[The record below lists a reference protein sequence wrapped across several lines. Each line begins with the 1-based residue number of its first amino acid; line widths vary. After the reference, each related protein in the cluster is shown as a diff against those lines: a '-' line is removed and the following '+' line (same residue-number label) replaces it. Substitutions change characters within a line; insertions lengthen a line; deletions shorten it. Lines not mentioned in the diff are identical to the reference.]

1 MAVVTPRVR
10 SQIVNNPNLIKDVM
24 IVYEELDRLVR
35 YYKDEIKQVKI
46 KIKMAKEPD
55 EIKFLT
61 GSLQAYCDHLAEVEW
76 IGDVLRG
83 WKHDEGDE

>member
-35 YYKDEIKQVKI
+35 YYKDEIKQVRI

-61 GSLQAYCDHLAEVEW
+61 GSLQA
-76 IGDVLRG
+76 
-83 WKHDEGDE
+83 